1 MIKIHTAIKQEKLEI
16 VNNGG
21 DGRRCWLEYTLSIWQ
36 DLESFNK
43 IWHRMARFNNK
54 FWDVSRSIE
63 MWQEMSGLGR
73 LLIIFGIHFLNVVK
87 FEDGLLPK
95 HLMKCFNIF
104 CLQKVFFCATC
115 FFLHIHFLL
124 HQCICRYIYQYVCV
138 GKKPWFFI
146 FFGLFDVSTID
157 YYGVHCTI
165 KICYG

>member
-1 MIKIHTAIKQEKLEI
+1 MIKILTAIKQEKLEI

-43 IWHRMARFNNK
+43 IWHGMARFNNK
-54 FWDVSRSIE
+54 FWDVSKIHRDVTRNERSWEAINYFLN
-63 MWQEMSGLGR
+63 S
-73 LLIIFGIHFLNVVK
+73 FFLNVVK

-104 CLQKVFFCATC
+104 CLQKVFFCASC
-115 FFLHIHFLL
+115 FFYILL
-124 HQCICRYIYQYVCV
+124 HQCICRYIYQYVI
-138 GKKPWFFI
+138 F
-146 FFGLFDVSTID
+146 FFGLFDVSAID

-165 KICYG
+165 KMCYG

>member
-1 MIKIHTAIKQEKLEI
+1 MIKILTAIKQEKLEI

-43 IWHRMARFNNK
+43 IWHGMARFNNK

-73 LLIIFGIHFLNVVK
+73 LLIIFWIHFFLNVVK

-104 CLQKVFFCATC
+104 CLQKVFFCASC
-115 FFLHIHFLL
+115 FFYILL
-124 HQCICRYIYQYVCV
+124 HQCICRYIYQYV
-138 GKKPWFFI
+138 I
-146 FFGLFDVSTID
+146 FFFWFIWCFGYWLLWCPL
-157 YYGVHCTI
+157 HN
-165 KICYG
+165 